1 MHYTQAPPLNAQ
13 YHERDVDVSDP
24 GDAGTSS
31 EHPRWRRPG
40 TADRWGVRND
50 PFANRRPSI
59 ARRMFRALA
68 RFFVAVSIG
77 VGATLGWQTYGDE
90 AKERVR
96 AWDPSLGWLVP
107 AAMTKPTPVTSREV
121 QEHLKPV
128 ALDIAALRRNLEL
141 FAASLDQFARKE
153 EQMAQSIATIQAAQ
167 QQLVQKISSLAAPKP
182 VHAPPPS
189 VQQPTQ

>member
-1 MHYTQAPPLNAQ
+1 
-13 YHERDVDVSDP
+13 
-24 GDAGTSS
+24 
-31 EHPRWRRPG
+31 
-40 TADRWGVRND
+40 
-50 PFANRRPSI
+50 
-59 ARRMFRALA
+59 MFRALA